1 MRRLEI
7 EEFLAEEMALTK
19 AQEKWVR
26 EQSGAAVKA
35 PWEEESH
42 PPWYERHAG
51 LVALVGVAAAVAGV
65 VVAVAFVLAPH
76 MEKDMRND
84 LAADIDA
91 KLKNRGI
98 DHLSEDVAGIRGRL
112 DSIQPFVEDLIKD
125 RMHRAAR
132 LNQKDFGSELP
143 RIKQVLTAAAKE
155 NVTVP
160 IEDIKAIGKNAI
172 EASSGNSKQASL
184 AWQIVLNLVSYHS
197 SFNSMYKPTAPL
209 IPLRNGVG
217 FKYYYVSAKK
227 NDFPKAEITRE
238 AGVPSKQAARY
249 DFIGVDQNLDKPFG
263 PAFLILTGGSV
274 ILDGFHIR
282 NAVFE
287 GVEIHYV
294 GGPVI
299 LENAI
304 FINCTFVIGNN
315 DPGRR
320 LGESMLAS
328 SSVNFKNAA

>member
-1 MRRLEI
+1 M
-7 EEFLAEEMALTK
+7 EELLAEEMPLTK
-19 AQEKWVR
+19 SEEQWVKG
-26 EQSGAAVKA
+26 QSKA
-35 PWEEESH
+35 HLSVLLAEGTH
-42 PPWYERHAG
+42 LAWYDQHAG
-51 LVALVGVAAAVAGV
+51 LVALIAAVATILGIV
-65 VVAVAFVLAPH
+65 LAVALFVVPH
-76 MEKDMRND
+76 IENDMRNV
-84 LAADIDA
+84 LGGDIDK
-91 KLKNRGI
+91 KLKDKGL
-98 DHLSEDVAGIRGRL
+98 DHISEDVTAIRTRL
-112 DSIQPFVEDLIKD
+112 DTIQPFLDDLIKD
-125 RMHRAAR
+125 RMHRASS
-132 LNQKDFGSELP
+132 LNRMDFGSELP
-143 RIKQVLTAAAKE
+143 RIKQTVIAATKE

-209 IPLRNGVG
+209 IPLRNGVA
-217 FKYYYVSAKK
+217 FKYYYLSAKK

-249 DFIGVDQNLDKPFG
+249 DFIGVDQNLDKPLG

-282 NAVFE
+282 NAIFE

-299 LENAI
+299 LENVI
-304 FINCTFVIGNN
+304 FINCTFVIDNN

-320 LGESMLAS
+320 LGENMLAS
-328 SSVNFKNAA
+328 SFVNFKNAA